1 MQNKSQASATTN
13 LFNLELV
20 KKNSPHSQDTIS
32 TKSVFPFVVSDLRP
46 YTPAV
51 YGTCS
56 HVARS
61 TEHTCGSYY
70 CVEQYG
76 Y

>member
-32 TKSVFPFVVSDLRP
+32 AKSPLPFMVSDLRP
-46 YTPAV
+46 SVPAV

-61 TEHTCGSYY
+61 TEHTCGSSY
-70 CVEQYG
+70 CIDQYG
-76 Y
+76 W